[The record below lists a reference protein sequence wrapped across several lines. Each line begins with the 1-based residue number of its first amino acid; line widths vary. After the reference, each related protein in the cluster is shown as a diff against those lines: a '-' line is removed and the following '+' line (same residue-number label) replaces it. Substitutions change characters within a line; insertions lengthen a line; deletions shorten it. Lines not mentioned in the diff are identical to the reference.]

1 MDVDAFA
8 KRARKELLATG
19 KKVRTSTVETRDD
32 LTTQKQ
38 IGRLALDGLSNV
50 EIGGRLLISQPTVAH
65 HLRKVSSKL
74 YVSGSGRS

>member
-32 LTTQKQ
+32 LTTQKRQ

-74 YVSGSGRS
+74 DTCMQD